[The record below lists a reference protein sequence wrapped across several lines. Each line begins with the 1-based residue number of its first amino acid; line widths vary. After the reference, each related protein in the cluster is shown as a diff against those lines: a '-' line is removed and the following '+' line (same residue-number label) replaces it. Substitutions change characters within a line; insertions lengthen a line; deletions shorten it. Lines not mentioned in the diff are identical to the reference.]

1 VLAAWRVVVP
11 ERLPRRRESGRN
23 IHAGYIG
30 SLQAH
35 LCRSGARPVVSDGL
49 AKVLGG
55 LPCRGRLGG
64 MVLCCSQVRDR
75 IGQHRQADSEIARV
89 SAVGRQAKGSKPP
102 SHEPQPIPW
111 VGASRYPGLR
121 RAGSQVVGIR
131 RLAQRRIP
139 EHPRRNAHNIR
150 YCPCGVRAAARI
162 AGGAAL
168 YMRGRRPGLARRVL
182 IRRVPLGSGDPVQS

>member
-1 VLAAWRVVVP
+1 LAAWRVVVP

-30 SLQAH
+30 SPQAH
-35 LCRSGARPVVSDGL
+35 LCRSGARPAVSDGL

-64 MVLCCSQVRDR
+64 MVLSCSQVRDR
-75 IGQHRQADSEIARV
+75 IGQ
-89 SAVGRQAKGSKPP
+89 RQAKSSKPP

-111 VGASRYPGLR
+111 VGASRYPAVR
-121 RAGSQVVGIR
+121 RAGSPVVGIR

-139 EHPRRNAHNIR
+139 EHPRRNAQNVR
-150 YCPCGVRAAARI
+150 YCPCSVRAAARI
-162 AGGAAL
+162 AGGAAP
-168 YMRGRRPGLARRVL
+168 YVRGRRPGLARRVL
-182 IRRVPLGSGDPVQS
+182 IRRVPLGSGDPV